1 MARAKASRT
10 RDRQALTLAI
20 ETARKQSAADQQ
32 QIDDKLTREPWFAA
46 AVFAAHE
53 CQERALRLKPW
64 QCWPPCAVGVDDVDT
79 PGFEHRGVRS
89 SAALLRRM
97 LALGISRWHP
107 DPLAAIEAAEAER
120 VTLSFADRARES
132 LAKT

>member
-1 MARAKASRT
+1 VPRAKASRT

-32 QIDDKLTREPWFAA
+32 QIDDKLSREPWLAV
-46 AVFAAHE
+46 AVFAAHG

-64 QCWPPCAVGVDDVDT
+64 QCWPPCALEPDDVDT
-79 PGFEHRGVRS
+79 PGLEHRAIRR

-107 DPLAAIEAAEAER
+107 DPIAAIERAEAEA
-120 VTLSFADRARES
+120 SAGPSPA
-132 LAKT
+132 A